1 MVELLESKR
10 EAIVNACVHYGVV
23 RLHVFGSALGDEFRA
38 GHSDVD
44 LLVAFGEMDSFD
56 RIDAYFDMLDEL
68 RALLGVDVDLVMV
81 GAVKNR
87 YILADIE
94 RTKQLLYA
102 A

>member
-10 EAIVNACVHYGVV
+10 EAIADTCVRYGVA
-23 RLHVFGSALGDEFRA
+23 RLYVFGSALGDEFRP

-44 LLVAFGEMDSFD
+44 LLVDFGEMDSFE

-68 RALLGVDVDLVMV
+68 RALLGVDIDLVMV

-87 YILADIE
+87 YIAADIE
-94 RTKQLLYA
+94 RTKQVLYA